1 MVQLVKIMPLL
12 KIETTIALTDDKKK
26 TLLAALSKIVAGTI
40 GKPEQYVMVVISPA
54 AILMSGQPGD
64 AAFVDVRSIG
74 GLNDDVNRQLAQKI
88 GALLKE
94 SLGVSLDRVYLNF
107 TDVPAG
113 NWGWNNDTFG

>member
-1 MVQLVKIMPLL
+1 MPLL
-12 KIETTIALTDDKKK
+12 KLETTVALADDKKK

-54 AILMSGQPGD
+54 AILMSGKPGD

-74 GLNDDVNRQLAQKI
+74 GLSDDVNRQLAQKI

-94 SLGVSLDRVYLNF
+94 SLGVPPDRVYLNF
-107 TDVPAG
+107 TDVSAA
-113 NWGWNNDTFG
+113 NWGWNGNTFG